1 MLHKRASAHTHTGLG
16 AAVLLRNWTLPT
28 GQNDAYATAAKNQLN
43 YLLNVA
49 PKASNGAIS
58 QRESEVQL
66 WADFIYMAPPFIAY
80 YGALEGGDEGAAL
93 LQTAYE
99 QVKLYRDLLFDA
111 DVGLWRHVTQGSW
124 SDNTHWATGN
134 AWAVAGALR
143 VLSTIRGSDAAD
155 SMQSQQDDLSQ
166 WVKET
171 LDGVWKFQV
180 RVFLFCLATFEM
192 LTPPSSNQTA
202 HS

>member
-1 MLHKRASAHTHTGLG
+1 MRLRAHAHTGVG
-16 AAVLLRNWTLPT
+16 VAVLLRNWTLPT
-28 GQNDAYATAAKNQLN
+28 GQNGAYDTAAKNQLN
-43 YLLNVA
+43 YLLQVA
-49 PKASNGAIS
+49 PRAPNGAIS
-58 QRESEVQL
+58 HRASEAQL

-80 YGALEGGDEGAAL
+80 YGALLGGDEGATL

-143 VLSTIRGSDAAD
+143 VLST
-155 SMQSQQDDLSQ
+155 
-166 WVKET
+166 
-171 LDGVWKFQV
+171 
-180 RVFLFCLATFEM
+180 
-192 LTPPSSNQTA
+192 
-202 HS
+202 